1 MNQDSEFPF
10 DRARRVT
17 PEQHQRFKAAIAQ
30 QFGSQPDSTE
40 ESYEAIS
47 LKLHPK
53 ILIWAKAEAKRRGTE
68 YQAVI
73 NEVLLQQVG

>member
-17 PEQHQRFKAAIAQ
+17 PEEHQRFKAAISQ
-30 QFGSQPDSTE
+30 QFDSQSDGME

-53 ILIWAKAEAKRRGTE
+53 ILVWAKAEAKRRGTE

-73 NEVLLQQVG
+73 NDVLLQQVG